1 MVQILLWYIGQE
13 GYKGKKEK
21 LILRRPYNAGP
32 PQVEEMVKEL
42 ESKVVEIEA
51 KIAEKVGENIE
62 KTQQAVQGIQKEVGT
77 ALVAA
82 TSAPRKC
89 LSCVV
94 VILLQVFTMWCYHC
108 VV

>member
-62 KTQQAVQGIQKEVGT
+62 KTQQAVRYTGRIAPLHRSSGHIASFPPSGILRISFEDDT
-77 ALVAA
+77 LF
-82 TSAPRKC
+82 RE
-89 LSCVV
+89 L
-94 VILLQVFTMWCYHC
+94 
-108 VV
+108 